1 MKILLILFVLGLI
14 KIICGFLVT
23 CSDKRFLKRLE
34 FHLDDFD
41 RHLQDEVALYTL
53 KKIFNFL
60 RVSKLRYF
68 ELCGTDY
75 MNMHGKIM
83 SQYES
88 ILVNYKHGFNS
99 VISDQIENV
108 VIHIG
113 DGIAIIKKKRTKLFK
128 EFLIFPLYPLLG
140 LNMTLK
146 LIIES
151 LGYDIT
157 DNLRSLNNI
166 IAFLVTLFS
175 YFYAFHENFLS

>member
-23 CSDKRFLKRLE
+23 CFDKRFLKRLE
-34 FHLDDFD
+34 FHLNDFD
-41 RHLQDEVALYTL
+41 RHLQGEITLYTFE
-53 KKIFNFL
+53 KNFNFL

-75 MNMHGKIM
+75 MDEHGKVI

-88 ILVNYKHGFNS
+88 ILLNYHHGFND
-99 VISDQIENV
+99 VISNQVKNTLV
-108 VIHIG
+108 NSGNGH
-113 DGIAIIKKKRTKLFK
+113 AIIKKKRVKLLN
-128 EFLIFPLYPLLG
+128 ELLRVPLYPLLG
-140 LNMTLK
+140 LNMALK

-157 DNLRSLNNI
+157 ENLRLLNNF
-166 IAFLVTLFS
+166 IALFVTLLS
-175 YFYAFHENFLS
+175 YFHAFSEKFLP